1 MKRTFAAL
9 QSRNYRLFYLGQVV
23 SLCGTWMQSVAQPW
37 LVYQLTDSALWLG
50 LVSGTASLFM
60 SLSSLWGGVVA
71 DRVRKRKLLLLT
83 QAASM
88 TLALIL
94 AALTYSQRV
103 QVWHIAIL
111 AASLGVVNGFD
122 LPTRQAFVLEIV
134 PREDLV
140 NAIALNSTMFN
151 IARMAGPALAGVLV
165 VRVGLAG
172 IFLLNGVSYLAV
184 MASLLAIRE
193 APLQQAESQV
203 PVWRHLSEGWQYVS
217 RTPQVRGLLILLAI
231 ISLFG
236 WSYAVLMPVFAHE
249 VLHVG
254 ARGLGFLMSAI
265 GVGALGG
272 ALLLASLG
280 HGRLRARYLY
290 GGLGLFLASL
300 WLFAI
305 SQHFLLSLLALTLA
319 GGAMITYMNTSNALL
334 QLTVPE
340 EMQGRVMGFRT
351 LVFAGLTPLGSA
363 VLGGLAEVLGAPQAV
378 RSVALLCGLAA
389 GIAYAFFPAMRR
401 LAQVPASGSPPP
413 DPSGA
418 GPPLGS

>member
-1 MKRTFAAL
+1 MKHTFAAL
-9 QSRNYRLFYLGQVV
+9 RSRNYRLFYLGQVV
-23 SLCGTWMQSVAQPW
+23 SLGGTWMQSVAQPW
-37 LVYQLTDSALWLG
+37 LVYQLTNSALLLG
-50 LVSGTASLFM
+50 LLSGIASLSM
-60 SLSSLWGGVVA
+60 CLASLWGGVVA
-71 DRVRKRKLLLLT
+71 DRVQKRKLLVLT
-83 QAASM
+83 QTAAM
-88 TLALIL
+88 TLALVL
-94 AALTYSQRV
+94 AALTYSHRV

-111 AASLGVVNGFD
+111 AALLGMVNGFD

-165 VRVGLAG
+165 GRIGLAG

-184 MASLLAIRE
+184 IASLLAIRE
-193 APLQQAESQV
+193 TPLPQAESEV
-203 PVWRHLSEGWQYVS
+203 PVWLHLSEGWQYVS

-236 WSYAVLMPVFAHE
+236 WSYTVLMPIFAHE
-249 VLHVG
+249 VLHAG

-265 GVGALGG
+265 GIGALIGS
-272 ALLLASLG
+272 LILASLG

-290 GGLGLFLASL
+290 GGLGLFSAALG
-300 WLFAI
+300 LFAA
-305 SQHFLLSLLALTLA
+305 SQHFFLSLLALTLA
-319 GGAMITYMNTSNALL
+319 GAAMITYMNTSNALL

-363 VLGGLAEVLGAPQAV
+363 ILGSLAEILGAPWAV
-378 RSVALLCGLAA
+378 GSVALLCSLSA
-389 GIAYAFFPAMRR
+389 GTAYAFFPTMRR
-401 LAQVPASGSPPP
+401 LAKVSSETL
-413 DPSGA
+413 
-418 GPPLGS
+418 GPPLSEAESVGH